1 MLVQVSKSLGLY
13 AWRVEVDE
21 SASWEL
27 HEKWKQW
34 LAEYFSTSEY
44 FVAAINVVYF
54 KTRENA
60 MFFSLTWN

>member
-1 MLVQVSKSLGLY
+1 
-13 AWRVEVDE
+13 VEVDE
-21 SASWEL
+21 SASWEF